1 MAGPPDVGVEG
12 TTGEVR
18 LQLSRNYAIL
28 IDVFDDTDQKIRSG
42 LLGLVSLEVS
52 SSWIGYSAR
61 VGIWLRDTG
70 AKMFNTSRIPQT
82 QCDFLLTKP
91 PPTDHDARR
100 IIVMLHDWFYAVEV
114 LDKDM
119 RILEPAEIE
128 QRLLSV
134 VADADSR
141 LARGEVA
148 PAVGVLTTDDRDRWA
163 EVGV

>member
-1 MAGPPDVGVEG
+1 MAGPPDVGMEG
-12 TTGEVR
+12 STREVR

-28 IDVFDDTDQKIRSG
+28 IDVFNDTDQKIRSG
-42 LLGLVSLEVS
+42 LLELVSLEVS
-52 SSWIGYSAR
+52 SSWIKYSTCT
-61 VGIWLRDTG
+61 GIWLRDTG
-70 AKMFNTSRIPQT
+70 AKMFNTSRIPQV
-82 QCDFLLTKP
+82 QCDLLSTKP

-119 RILEPAEIE
+119 RIPESAEIE

>member
-1 MAGPPDVGVEG
+1 
-12 TTGEVR
+12 
-18 LQLSRNYAIL
+18 
-28 IDVFDDTDQKIRSG
+28 
-42 LLGLVSLEVS
+42 
-52 SSWIGYSAR
+52 
-61 VGIWLRDTG
+61 
-70 AKMFNTSRIPQT
+70 MFNTSRIPQV
-82 QCDFLLTKP
+82 QCDILSSKP
-91 PPTDHDARR
+91 PPTEYDARK

-114 LDKDM
+114 LDMDM